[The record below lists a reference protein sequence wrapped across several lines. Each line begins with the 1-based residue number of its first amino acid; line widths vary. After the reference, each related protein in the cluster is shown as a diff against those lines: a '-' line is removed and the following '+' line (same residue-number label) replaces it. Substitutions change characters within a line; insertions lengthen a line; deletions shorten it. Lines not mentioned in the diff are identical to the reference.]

1 MEGYR
6 EIERFNE
13 KRVKISVVESVSSG
27 VKNIVKLYPN
37 SVALRAETVWLQKFA
52 KSPTVRVPKIIRAED
67 HEILLE
73 YISGRTLLQELIDG
87 AMFKVNMLAGLL
99 ARYERAFFEESGGYV
114 FDEMNLHGYIMR
126 GGLLNGFDFVSARP
140 GVIEELPS
148 ETVATVL
155 VDTRISDVR
164 KQLFIREFM
173 RIFGGSVLQY
183 KERIL
188 ALMKDKINRYGV
200 KGVTVDELYK
210 IVGKV

>member
-13 KRVKISVVESVSSG
+13 KRVKISIVESIASG
-27 VKNIVKLYPN
+27 VKNIVKIYP
-37 SVALRAETVWLQKFA
+37 SSTLLKVETAWLQKFA
-52 KSPTVRVPKIIRAED
+52 KNATVRVPKVIRTDD

-87 AMFKVNMLAGLL
+87 AMFKVNMLAGLF
-99 ARYERAFFEESGGYV
+99 AKYIKAFFEESGGYV

-140 GVIEELPS
+140 GVVEELPA
-148 ETVATVL
+148 ETIATVL
-155 VDTRISDVR
+155 VDTRISDNR
-164 KQLFIREFM
+164 KQLFIREFL
-173 RIFGGSVLQY
+173 RVFGGSVLAY
-183 KERIL
+183 KERTL
-188 ALMKDKINRYGV
+188 ALMKDKIDRYGV
-200 KGVTVDELYK
+200 KDVTVDELYK